1 MRSVLLGALLVLAP
15 FSSSTAS
22 ANGPE
27 QVEQTAVVKVAVI
40 KGDEAIR
47 HPGLEAYVGEETV
60 FEMRIGKVKH
70 VVSVQLTNGPDNK
83 FEIGVTY
90 KKNGKEVV
98 SGKKTVKAKER
109 AKFKKGDV
117 QVFVVV
123 DPNGKIGNHE
133 KIEGPKGDNPLD

>member
-1 MRSVLLGALLVLAP
+1 MVLAP
-15 FSSSTAS
+15 FSVSTAS

-27 QVEQTAVVKVAVI
+27 QVEETAVVKVVVL
-40 KGDEAIR
+40 KGEDAIR
-47 HPGLEAYVGEETV
+47 HPGLEAYVGEATE
-60 FEMRIGKVKH
+60 FEMRVGKVKH
-70 VVSVQLTNGPDNK
+70 VVVVHLANGPENK
-83 FEIGVTY
+83 YDIKVTY
-90 KKNGKEVV
+90 KRNGKEVI
-98 SGKKTVKAKER
+98 SGKKTVKSKER